1 MVWFYERQG
10 TFIRC
15 ETRTADSGMGFDL
28 VVVNPDGTERVEHF
42 DDSLT
47 LSRRQAE
54 LESTLAHDGWNGP
67 FGRTI

>member
-15 ETRTADSGMGFDL
+15 ETRDVAHVRAYELVIVQPDGSETVERFADSA
-28 VVVNPDGTERVEHF
+28 
-42 DDSLT
+42 SLD
-47 LSRRQAE
+47 RRQQE
-54 LESTLAHDGWNGP
+54 LQSLLVHDGWQGP